1 MRKAFYFYA
10 NPYQHGS
17 MTAARALQAKLLPLG
32 AMVCA
37 PEWMRAQGVGAKDAD
52 G

>member
-17 MTAARALQAKLLPLG
+17 MTAARALQAKLPPLG
-32 AMVCA
+32 AMV
-37 PEWMRAQGVGAKDAD
+37 
-52 G
+52 